1 MIILSPSPSPGL
13 DIDREMEL
21 IQKMKDVNG
30 LYESNIEGHGGF
42 QRQSI
47 DILNLQASHRQVDG
61 VDLLNMIKDDDGD
74 QIVMEQHHYDWLISI
89 ILSLISNH
97 YLTTRSRSWLIS
109 FSNIVIAL
117 DVPCSLYILYIQ
129 LLTLG

>member
-74 QIVMEQHHYDWLISI
+74 QIVMEQHHYD
-89 ILSLISNH
+89 
-97 YLTTRSRSWLIS
+97 
-109 FSNIVIAL
+109 
-117 DVPCSLYILYIQ
+117 
-129 LLTLG
+129 